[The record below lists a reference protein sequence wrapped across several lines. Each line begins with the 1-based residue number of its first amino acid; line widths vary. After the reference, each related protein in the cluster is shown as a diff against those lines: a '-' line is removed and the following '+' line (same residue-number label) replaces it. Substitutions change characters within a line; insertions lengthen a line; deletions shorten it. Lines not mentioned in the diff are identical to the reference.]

1 MEARVQIRNRRA
13 FVSGALFL
21 AVALLYLGIALD
33 YDPGSAARMGPGY
46 FPRML
51 GGLLAMLGIAIML
64 GAAKPHATTEH
75 LDGWDLRSLAWITGS
90 ILLFAFLLNVAGFIV
105 ALVVLLLVASRASHE
120 FTWPGATVT
129 TVVLTLLAVAAFYY
143 GLGLQFDLLPSF
155 L

>member
-1 MEARVQIRNRRA
+1 MQIRNRRA
-13 FVSGALFL
+13 LVSGALFL

-64 GAAKPHATTEH
+64 GAAKPHATIEH

-105 ALVVLLLVASRASHE
+105 ALVALLLVASRASHE
-120 FTWPGATVT
+120 FTWRGATAT

>member
-1 MEARVQIRNRRA
+1 MEIRNRRA

-21 AVALLYLGIALD
+21 VIALAYLAMSWD

-51 GGLLAMLGIAIML
+51 GGLLALL
-64 GAAKPHATTEH
+64 GAAIMAGAVRPGATEEG
-75 LDGWDLRSLAWITGS
+75 LDGWDLKSLAWITGA
-90 ILLFAFLLNVAGFIV
+90 IVLFAFLLNHAGLVV
-105 ALVVLLLVASRASHE
+105 ALVALLLVASLASRE
-120 FTWPGATVT
+120 FTWRGAAVT
-129 TVVLTLLAVAAFYY
+129 IVVLTALAVAAFYY

>member
-1 MEARVQIRNRRA
+1 MQIRNRRA

-21 AVALLYLGIALD
+21 AFAVVYLGMALD
-33 YDPGSAARMGPGY
+33 YDPGSAARMGPGF

-51 GGLLAMLGIAIML
+51 GGLLAVLGIAIML
-64 GAAKPHATTEH
+64 GAVRPRAAVEH

-90 ILLFAFLLNVAGFIV
+90 ILLFAFLLKLAGLVV
-105 ALVVLLLVASRASHE
+105 ALVALLLVASRASHE
-120 FTWPGATVT
+120 FTWRGAVAT
-129 TVVLTLLAVAAFYY
+129 TIVLTLLAVAAFYY